1 MQRSKTKSFTTLAAA
16 FVLALTTL
24 PVLAQ
29 EGGEEEAPE
38 PNWKNEV
45 GLSYVGTSG
54 NTDTSSFGLD
64 FKSER
69 KPTPWGL
76 NLIATFTRAEDS
88 GVITAEQYFVGAR
101 GLRELNDRWS
111 LFAGLSWARD
121 TFGGFENR
129 YIAEVGAE
137 FLAIKTDKHTLS
149 FDGGLTWTSEDQIQ
163 SREISPPV
171 NPPQYEDFIDT
182 VDWFGGVLGL
192 TWDWAFSK
200 SASLSQRV
208 LYYPNFDDTS
218 DWRVGSDTSVRAD
231 LTKLLALQF
240 SYLVRYRNLPI
251 DDREKTDT
259 TTKVSVVM
267 NF

>member
-1 MQRSKTKSFTTLAAA
+1 MKEKILLTRVAWSLVVVVALAVTPAAA
-16 FVLALTTL
+16 
-24 PVLAQ
+24 Q
-29 EGGEEEAPE
+29 EEAEEVPE
-38 PNWKNEV
+38 PLWTSAL

-54 NTDTSSFGLD
+54 NTDTTSFGLD

-76 NLIATFTRAEDS
+76 NLMATFTRAEDNS
-88 GVITAEQYFVGAR
+88 VVTAEQYLVGGRATR
-101 GLRELNDRWS
+101 SLSDRWS
-111 LFAGLSWARD
+111 VFAGVSWARD

-129 YIAEVGAE
+129 YIAEAGAE
-137 FLAIKTDKHTLS
+137 YLAIKTAKHTLS
-149 FDGGLTWTSEDQIQ
+149 FDAGLTWTSEDQIL
-163 SREISPPV
+163 
-171 NPPQYEDFIDT
+171 YDT
-182 VDWFGGVLGL
+182 VAEREYTETESWFGGVAGL
-192 TWDWAFSK
+192 TWEWAFSE
-200 SASLSQRV
+200 SASLSERI
-208 LYYPNFDDTS
+208 LYYPNFDTTS
-218 DWRVGSDTSVRAD
+218 DWRVGSDTAITAD